1 MHDPSLSHSL
11 SLLGCFCDSH
21 KAYPVWSLRALRA
34 VNDRIAYKD
43 IVIVSS
49 AVSSDARLYERD
61 GREFLLP
68 PVANAFNGRLSVLVD
83 KDGEMWI
90 ADETALVSLDGSTK
104 LRRLPSN
111 IYFWFAWF
119 AFHPETDVYEVP

>member
-11 SLLGCFCDSH
+11 PLLGCFCDSH

-34 VNDRIAYKD
+34 VNDRIADKD

-49 AVSSDARLYERD
+49 AVSSDARVYERD

-68 PVANAFNGRLSVLVD
+68 PVANAFNGRPSVLVD
-83 KDGEMWI
+83 KDGETWM
-90 ADETALVSLDGSTK
+90 ADETALLLTSVSQRNDILGFQAGLPTWSTQRE
-104 LRRLPSN
+104 LEARFG
-111 IYFWFAWF
+111 YQ
-119 AFHPETDVYEVP
+119 